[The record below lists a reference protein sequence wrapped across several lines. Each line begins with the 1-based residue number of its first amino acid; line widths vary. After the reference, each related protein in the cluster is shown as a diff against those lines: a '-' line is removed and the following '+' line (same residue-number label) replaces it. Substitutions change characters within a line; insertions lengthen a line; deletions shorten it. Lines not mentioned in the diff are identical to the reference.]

1 MPERKSINTVGARY
15 QRALPALMPLPLAV
29 MMAVNANS
37 VLAQSAADAALEE
50 VVVTGS
56 RLARGNDVSP
66 SPVTTVDAAEIEA
79 RGTIRVEDM
88 LNVLP
93 QVSPSETSS
102 KANEATGTATV
113 DLRGLGAERTLVL
126 VNGRRLPMGSPIA
139 PAADLNQVPSQ
150 LVERVEVLTGGAS
163 AVYGADAVA
172 GVVNFILKDDFEGIE
187 VDLQYGGYQTGNEN
201 DNAEAVLREFNQPV
215 PGSTYDGESY
225 NVSIMAGVNADED
238 RGNITAYFTYRKQ
251 DEVLQGER
259 IGSACAF
266 GTRNN
271 GTQYTCAGS
280 STTNPARFLNG
291 GPVANPFDF
300 TLGADGSAR
309 PFQNPEDTYNFAP
322 LNNYIQPNERWS
334 FGAIGHYD
342 VNEHVEAYGEFG
354 YTTNEI
360 VDQIA
365 PAGIFAGQTSSIN
378 CDNPFLSAEQRDI
391 ICTANGF
398 SGSDDA
404 PLNIA
409 RRNVEGGGR
418 MNTVEHSSFRLVGGL
433 RGDINDIWSYDVSAQ
448 YAEVDYSD
456 RATNFF
462 NISLVENALEAR
474 IDPATGQPACQ
485 VAIDGTDTSCVPYN
499 PFQPGGVTQEAL
511 EYVQAPGFRE
521 GTVKQKVF
529 MASLTGDLGAYGVTS
544 PMAEE
549 GLLTVFGLEYRKDE
563 LSQTNDFL
571 TRTGAL
577 GNPRADVS
585 GSIPVTEF
593 FAEFQMPLV
602 QGAKGIEDLSVTGA
616 YRFSDYEDTTGTQ
629 STYAFGASYSPNMD
643 IRFRAQYQRATR
655 SPNPLELFAPNNR
668 FEFNLPELANGT
680 FDPCS
685 GPNPFRSAEDCAR
698 TGVTGA
704 QYGQVADSIGG
715 QFNNLQ
721 GGNEDLDVETS
732 DTYTFGVVFTP
743 DFVENLTVSVD
754 YFQIEVEDFIATVPE
769 QTALNNCLDNGD
781 QFFCG
786 LIQRDPV
793 NGRLWGNENA
803 FIKATNVNTGSLETS
818 GFDISAAYGFDIG
831 DLGSVRVNYIAT
843 VLDTL
848 EKVPLP
854 GEQAID
860 CVDYFSS
867 NRAQCG
873 VSSPEYRHQMPIIWT
888 TPWNDIDARLTWRH
902 FGEVDLLGTDGEATS
917 ERLAARDYFDLSASG
932 MIMEGM
938 EIRIGVNNIFDRQP
952 PLSNQVGGAGGSFGT
967 GNTFPGVYDA
977 LGRFMFIGTTL
988 TF

>member
-1 MPERKSINTVGARY
+1 MKKSAPSFLRRGS
-15 QRALPALMPLPLAV
+15 RALPALMPLPLAV
-29 MMAVNANS
+29 MMAVNTQTAA
-37 VLAQSAADAALEE
+37 AQGAPEAALEE

-56 RLARGNDVSP
+56 RLARGNAVSP
-66 SPVTTVDAAEIEA
+66 SPVTTVDATDIEA

-93 QVSPSETSS
+93 QVSPSETAS

-126 VNGRRLPMGSPIA
+126 VNGRRLPLGSPVA

-172 GVVNFILKDDFEGIE
+172 GVVNFILKDDFEGIQ
-187 VDLQYGGYQTGNEN
+187 VDLQYGGYQTENEY
-201 DNAEAVLREFNQPV
+201 DKVEPVLQEFNQPI

-225 NVSIMAGVNADED
+225 NVSIMAGLNAED
-238 RGNITAYFTYRKQ
+238 GRGNITGYFTYRKQ

-266 GTRNN
+266 GTRNA
-271 GTQYTCAGS
+271 GQEFTCAGS

-300 TLGADGSAR
+300 TLDSAGNPR

-322 LNNYIQPNERWS
+322 LNNYIQPNERWT

-342 VNEHVEAYGEFG
+342 INEKVEAYGEFG
-354 YTTNEI
+354 YATNEI

-365 PAGIFAGQTSSIN
+365 PAGIFPGQTTSIN
-378 CDNPFLSAEQRDI
+378 CDNPFLSDELVDV
-391 ICTANGF
+391 ICTSNGF
-398 SGSDDA
+398 GPGDDA

-433 RGDINDIWSYDVSAQ
+433 RGEINEIWSYDVSAQ
-448 YAEVDYSD
+448 YAQVDYSNQ
-456 RATNFF
+456 AENFF
-462 NISLVENALEAR
+462 NISQVEKALEVR

-485 VAIDGTDTSCVPYN
+485 SVIDGSDPSCVPYN
-499 PFQPGGVTQEAL
+499 PFQLGGVTQGAL
-511 EYVQAPGFRE
+511 DYVQAPGFRE
-521 GTVKQKVF
+521 GTVKQKIF
-529 MASLTGDLGAYGVTS
+529 MASVTGDLGAYGVKS
-544 PMAEE
+544 PMADD
-549 GLLTVFGLEYRKDE
+549 GLLAVFGLEYRKDE

-577 GNPRADVS
+577 GNPRADVA
-585 GSIPVTEF
+585 GQIPVKEF
-593 FAEFQMPLV
+593 FMEAQMPLV
-602 QGAKGIEDLSVTGA
+602 QGAKGVEDLSITGA
-616 YRFSDYEDTTGTQ
+616 YRFSDFEDTTGDQ
-629 STYAFGASYSPNMD
+629 DTYAFGVSYSPNAD
-643 IRFRAQYQRATR
+643 IRLRAQYQRATR
-655 SPNPLELFAPNNR
+655 SPNPIELFAPNNR

-685 GPNPFRSAEDCAR
+685 GPNPFRSAEECAR
-698 TGVTGA
+698 TGVTAA

-721 GGNEDLDVETS
+721 GGNENLDVETS
-732 DTYTFGVVFTP
+732 DTYTVGLVFTP
-743 DFVENLTVSVD
+743 SFIEDLTVSID

-769 QTALNNCLDNGD
+769 QTALNNCLDTGD
-781 QFFCG
+781 TFFCS
-786 LIQRDPV
+786 LIQRDPN

-803 FIKATNVNTGSLETS
+803 FITATNVNTGSLETS
-818 GFDISAAYGFDIG
+818 GVDVSATYGFDMG
-831 DLGSVRVNYIAT
+831 KWGSLRVNYIAT
-843 VLDTL
+843 FLDTL

-854 GEQAID
+854 GEPAID
-860 CVDYFSS
+860 CVGFFSS

-873 VSSPEYRHQMPIIWT
+873 VSSPEYRHQMPVIWN
-888 TPWNDIDARLTWRH
+888 TPWNDITARVSWRH
-902 FGEVDLLGTDGEATS
+902 FGGADLLGTGGNVEA
-917 ERLAARDYFDLSASG
+917 ERLGARDYFDVALRG
-932 MIMEGM
+932 TIMEGI
-938 EIRIGVNNIFDRQP
+938 EFRAGINNILDRQP

-977 LGRFMFIGTTL
+977 LGRFMFVGTTF